1 MILDAHEPGVADALF
16 SAPFGLFGRQKIKA
30 MIGRKLI
37 RAELPLELSQLQPAS
52 LDLRLSKEA
61 YRVRASFLPGRERTV
76 RDRLKSLNAEPVSLA
91 GKGAVLEKGIVYVAR
106 LMERL
111 ELRPN
116 LSGAANPKSSTG
128 RIDIFTRLIVDGGEA
143 FDDVP
148 LDYKGELWLEISPR
162 SFSVRVKAGT
172 KLNQVRFRSRHS
184 NQIKDKH
191 TFALDD
197 AGIRKRHSLSPL
209 VDGELELREGLVLR
223 VDLGGLGENVVGYR
237 AIKNS
242 DVIDVNRLR
251 GYAMEDFWEPIYA
264 GEDRRLIL
272 DPDQFYILASR
283 EKVQIPS
290 DLAAEMAPIPRSPP
304 PPSFSVRVKA
314 GTKLNQVRFRSRH
327 SNQIKDKHTFALDDA
342 GIRKR
347 HSLSPLVDGE
357 LELREGLVLR
367 VDLGGLGENVVG
379 YRAIKN
385 SDVIDVNRLR
395 GYAMED
401 FWEPIYAGEDR
412 RLILDPD
419 QFYILAS
426 REKVQIPSDLAAEM
440 APIDPAIG
448 EFRVHYAGFFDP
460 GFGQG
465 KDGRPSARAVLEVRS
480 RDVPFLLE
488 DSQPVGR
495 LVYEKLAGL
504 PDALYGAD
512 ATSNYQHQGL
522 KLSKH
527 FRA

>member
-1 MILDAHEPGVADALF
+1 MTPPRTSLPHILDSQEPGVADALF
-16 SAPFGLFGRQKIKA
+16 SAPFGLFGRQKIRA

-37 RAELPLELSQLQPAS
+37 KAEIPVEPSQLQPAS

-61 YRVRASFLPGRERTV
+61 YRVRSSFLPGREHTV

-91 GKGAVLEKGIVYVAR
+91 GKGAVLEKGIVYIAR
-106 LMERL
+106 LMEHL

-162 SFSVRVKAGT
+162 SFSVRVKAGS
-172 KLNQVRFRSRHS
+172 KLSQVRFRSRHP
-184 NQIKDKH
+184 QQRDRH
-191 TFALDD
+191 TFTLDD
-197 AGIRKRHSLSPL
+197 AEIRKRHLASPL
-209 VDGELELREGLVLR
+209 VDSALDLREGVVLR
-223 VDLGGLGENVVGYR
+223 VDLGGLAEPVVGYR

-251 GYAMEDFWEPIYA
+251 GYAMEDFWEPIY
-264 GEDRRLIL
+264 
-272 DPDQFYILASR
+272 SR
-283 EKVQIPS
+283 
-290 DLAAEMAPIPRSPP
+290 
-304 PPSFSVRVKA
+304 
-314 GTKLNQVRFRSRH
+314 
-327 SNQIKDKHTFALDDA
+327 
-342 GIRKR
+342 
-347 HSLSPLVDGE
+347 
-357 LELREGLVLR
+357 
-367 VDLGGLGENVVG
+367 
-379 YRAIKN
+379 
-385 SDVIDVNRLR
+385 
-395 GYAMED
+395 
-401 FWEPIYAGEDR
+401 EDR

-465 KDGRPSARAVLEVRS
+465 EEGRPSARAVLEVRS

-488 DSQPVGR
+488 DGQPVGR
-495 LVYEKLAGL
+495 LVYEKLAGA

>member
-1 MILDAHEPGVADALF
+1 LTPPRTPLPVILDAHEPGVADALF

-37 RAELPLELSQLQPAS
+37 RAELPLESSQLQPAS

-172 KLNQVRFRSRHS
+172 KLNQVRFRSRHP
-184 NQIKDKH
+184 QQRDRH
-191 TFALDD
+191 TFTLDD
-197 AGIRKRHSLSPL
+197 ADLRKRHLASSLVDSPL
-209 VDGELELREGLVLR
+209 DLREGVVLR
-223 VDLGGLGENVVGYR
+223 VDLGGLGGNVVGYR

-242 DVIDVNRLR
+242 NVIDVNRLR
-251 GYAMEDFWEPIYA
+251 GYAMEDFWEPI
-264 GEDRRLIL
+264 
-272 DPDQFYILASR
+272 
-283 EKVQIPS
+283 
-290 DLAAEMAPIPRSPP
+290 
-304 PPSFSVRVKA
+304 
-314 GTKLNQVRFRSRH
+314 H
-327 SNQIKDKHTFALDDA
+327 
-342 GIRKR
+342 
-347 HSLSPLVDGE
+347 
-357 LELREGLVLR
+357 
-367 VDLGGLGENVVG
+367 
-379 YRAIKN
+379 
-385 SDVIDVNRLR
+385 
-395 GYAMED
+395 
-401 FWEPIYAGEDR
+401 AGEDR

-488 DSQPVGR
+488 DGQPVGR

-504 PDALYGAD
+504 SDALYGAD
-512 ATSNYQHQGL
+512 ATSSYQDQGL

>member
-1 MILDAHEPGVADALF
+1 VILDAHEPGVSDALF

-37 RAELPLELSQLQPAS
+37 RAEIPIETSQLQPAS

-61 YRVRASFLPGRERTV
+61 YRVRSSFLPGRGGAV
-76 RDRLKSLNAEPVSLA
+76 RERLKSLNAEPVSLA

-128 RIDIFTRLIVDGGEA
+128 RIDIFTRLIVDRGEA

-172 KLNQVRFRSRHS
+172 KLNQVRFRSRHP
-184 NQIKDKH
+184 QQRDRH
-191 TFALDD
+191 TFSLDD
-197 AGIRKRHSLSPL
+197 SDLRKRHLASSLVDSPL
-209 VDGELELREGLVLR
+209 DLREGVVLR
-223 VDLGGLGENVVGYR
+223 IDLGGLSERIVGYR

-242 DVIDVNRLR
+242 DVIDLSRLR
-251 GYAMEDFWEPIYA
+251 GYAVEDFWEPIHA
-264 GEDRRLIL
+264 REDRRLIL

-283 EKVQIPS
+283 EKVQIP
-290 DLAAEMAPIPRSPP
+290 P
-304 PPSFSVRVKA
+304 
-314 GTKLNQVRFRSRH
+314 
-327 SNQIKDKHTFALDDA
+327 
-342 GIRKR
+342 
-347 HSLSPLVDGE
+347 
-357 LELREGLVLR
+357 
-367 VDLGGLGENVVG
+367 
-379 YRAIKN
+379 
-385 SDVIDVNRLR
+385 
-395 GYAMED
+395 
-401 FWEPIYAGEDR
+401 
-412 RLILDPD
+412 
-419 QFYILAS
+419 
-426 REKVQIPSDLAAEM
+426 DLAAEM
-440 APIDPAIG
+440 APIDPAFG

-460 GFGQG
+460 GFGRG
-465 KDGRPSARAVLEVRS
+465 EDGRPSARAVLEVRS

-488 DSQPVGR
+488 DGQPVGR

-512 ATSNYQHQGL
+512 STSSYQHQGL

-527 FRA
+527 FRT

>member
-1 MILDAHEPGVADALF
+1 MSPPRTPLPVILDPHEPGVAEALF

-37 RAELPLELSQLQPAS
+37 PAEAEIEPSQLQPAS
-52 LDLRLSKEA
+52 LDLRISREA
-61 YRVRASFLPGRERTV
+61 YRVRASFLPGRGSTV
-76 RDRLKSLNAEPVSLA
+76 RDRLKSLNAEPLSLG

-128 RIDIFTRLIVDGGEA
+128 RLDIFTRLIVDGGEA

-162 SFSVRVKAGT
+162 SFSVRVRVGS
-172 KLNQVRFRSRHS
+172 KLNQLRFRSRNS
-184 NQIKDKH
+184 QQRERH
-191 TFALDD
+191 TFSLDD
-197 AGIRKRHSLSPL
+197 TTIRKRHLASPL
-209 VDGELELREGLVLR
+209 VEDEIDLREGLVLR
-223 VDLGGLGENVVGYR
+223 IDLGGLGEKVIGYR

-242 DVIDVNRLR
+242 DVIDVNRVG
-251 GYAMEDFWEPIYA
+251 GYRIEDFWEPIQA
-264 GEDRRLIL
+264 RED
-272 DPDQFYILASR
+272 
-283 EKVQIPS
+283 
-290 DLAAEMAPIPRSPP
+290 
-304 PPSFSVRVKA
+304 
-314 GTKLNQVRFRSRH
+314 G
-327 SNQIKDKHTFALDDA
+327 
-342 GIRKR
+342 
-347 HSLSPLVDGE
+347 
-357 LELREGLVLR
+357 
-367 VDLGGLGENVVG
+367 
-379 YRAIKN
+379 
-385 SDVIDVNRLR
+385 
-395 GYAMED
+395 
-401 FWEPIYAGEDR
+401 

-465 KDGRPSARAVLEVRS
+465 ADGRPSARAVLEVRS

-488 DSQPVGR
+488 DGQPVGR
-495 LVYEKLAGL
+495 LVYEKLAGP

-512 ATSNYQHQGL
+512 TTSNYQHQGL

>member
-1 MILDAHEPGVADALF
+1 MTPPRTPLPVILDAHEPGVADALF

-37 RAELPLELSQLQPAS
+37 RAELPLESSQLQPAS

-172 KLNQVRFRSRHS
+172 KLNQVRFRSRHP
-184 NQIKDKH
+184 QQRDRH
-191 TFALDD
+191 TFTLDD
-197 AGIRKRHSLSPL
+197 ADLRKRHLASSLVDSPL
-209 VDGELELREGLVLR
+209 DLREGVVLR
-223 VDLGGLGENVVGYR
+223 VDLGGLGG
-237 AIKNS
+237 
-242 DVIDVNRLR
+242 
-251 GYAMEDFWEPIYA
+251 
-264 GEDRRLIL
+264 
-272 DPDQFYILASR
+272 
-283 EKVQIPS
+283 
-290 DLAAEMAPIPRSPP
+290 
-304 PPSFSVRVKA
+304 
-314 GTKLNQVRFRSRH
+314 
-327 SNQIKDKHTFALDDA
+327 
-342 GIRKR
+342 
-347 HSLSPLVDGE
+347 
-357 LELREGLVLR
+357 
-367 VDLGGLGENVVG
+367 NVVG

-488 DSQPVGR
+488 DGQPVGR

-512 ATSNYQHQGL
+512 ATSSYQAPGAETFEAFPR
-522 KLSKH
+522 LSRPGGVARPRHCDSSTARTSH
-527 FRA
+527 FAWRAAVFSYMRSGWRGAGRPRAASFSGRSRSFSGRSRRSAASEASNPY

>member
-1 MILDAHEPGVADALF
+1 MSPPRTPLPVILDPHEPGVAEALF

-37 RAELPLELSQLQPAS
+37 PAEAEIEPSQLQPAS
-52 LDLRLSKEA
+52 LDLRISREA
-61 YRVRASFLPGRERTV
+61 YRVRASFLPGRGSTV
-76 RDRLKSLNAEPVSLA
+76 RDRLKSLNAEPVSLG

-128 RIDIFTRLIVDGGEA
+128 RLDIFTRLIVDGGEA

-162 SFSVRVKAGT
+162 SFSVRVRVGS
-172 KLNQVRFRSRHS
+172 KLNQLRFRSRNS
-184 NQIKDKH
+184 QQRERH
-191 TFALDD
+191 TFSLDD
-197 AGIRKRHSLSPL
+197 TTIRKRHLASPL
-209 VDGELELREGLVLR
+209 VEDEIDLREGLVLR
-223 VDLGGLGENVVGYR
+223 IDLGGLGEKVIGYR

-242 DVIDVNRLR
+242 DVIDVNRVG
-251 GYAMEDFWEPIYA
+251 GYRIEDFWEPIQA
-264 GEDRRLIL
+264 RED
-272 DPDQFYILASR
+272 
-283 EKVQIPS
+283 
-290 DLAAEMAPIPRSPP
+290 
-304 PPSFSVRVKA
+304 
-314 GTKLNQVRFRSRH
+314 G
-327 SNQIKDKHTFALDDA
+327 
-342 GIRKR
+342 
-347 HSLSPLVDGE
+347 
-357 LELREGLVLR
+357 
-367 VDLGGLGENVVG
+367 
-379 YRAIKN
+379 
-385 SDVIDVNRLR
+385 
-395 GYAMED
+395 
-401 FWEPIYAGEDR
+401 

-465 KDGRPSARAVLEVRS
+465 ADGRPSARAVLEVRS

-488 DSQPVGR
+488 DGQPVGR

>member
-1 MILDAHEPGVADALF
+1 MTPPRTPLPLILDSHEPGVADALF
-16 SAPFGLFGRQKIKA
+16 SAPFGLFGRQKIRA

-37 RAELPLELSQLQPAS
+37 RADIPLEPSQLQPAS

-61 YRVRASFLPGRERTV
+61 YRVRSSFLPGRERTV

-128 RIDIFTRLIVDGGEA
+128 RLDIFTRLIVDRGEA

-148 LDYKGELWLEISPR
+148 LEYKGELWLEISPR
-162 SFSVRVKAGT
+162 SFSVRVKAGS
-172 KLNQVRFRSRHS
+172 KLCQVRFRSRHP
-184 NQIKDKH
+184 QQKDRH
-191 TFALDD
+191 TFTLDD
-197 AGIRKRHSLSPL
+197 ADIRKHHLACALVDSPL
-209 VDGELELREGLVLR
+209 DLREGVVLR
-223 VDLGGLGENVVGYR
+223 VDLGGLGEAVVGYR

-242 DVIDVNRLR
+242 DVIDVSRVR
-251 GYAMEDFWEPIYA
+251 GYDMEDFWEPIQPR
-264 GEDRRLIL
+264 EDRRLIL

-283 EKVQIPS
+283 E
-290 DLAAEMAPIPRSPP
+290 R
-304 PPSFSVRVKA
+304 
-314 GTKLNQVRFRSRH
+314 
-327 SNQIKDKHTFALDDA
+327 
-342 GIRKR
+342 
-347 HSLSPLVDGE
+347 
-357 LELREGLVLR
+357 
-367 VDLGGLGENVVG
+367 
-379 YRAIKN
+379 
-385 SDVIDVNRLR
+385 
-395 GYAMED
+395 
-401 FWEPIYAGEDR
+401 
-412 RLILDPD
+412 
-419 QFYILAS
+419 
-426 REKVQIPSDLAAEM
+426 VQIPSDLAAEM

-488 DSQPVGR
+488 DGQPVGR
-495 LVYEKLAGL
+495 LVYEKLAGP
-504 PDALYGAD
+504 PDALYGVD
-512 ATSNYQHQGL
+512 ATSSYQHQGL

-527 FRA
+527 FRV

>member
-1 MILDAHEPGVADALF
+1 MTPPRTPLPVILDAQEPGVSDALF

-37 RAELPLELSQLQPAS
+37 RAEIPIETSQLQPAS

-76 RDRLKSLNAEPVSLA
+76 RERLKSLNAEPVSLA

-128 RIDIFTRLIVDGGEA
+128 RIDIFTRLIVDRGEA

-172 KLNQVRFRSRHS
+172 KLNQLRFRSRHP
-184 NQIKDKH
+184 QQRDRR
-191 TFALDD
+191 TFTLDD
-197 AGIRKRHSLSPL
+197 ADLRKRHLAASL
-209 VDGELELREGLVLR
+209 VDNPLDLREGVVLR
-223 VDLGGLGENVVGYR
+223 VDLGGLNESVVGYR

-251 GYAMEDFWEPIYA
+251 GYAMEDFWEPIHA
-264 GEDRRLIL
+264 REDRRLIL

-283 EKVQIPS
+283 EKVQIP
-290 DLAAEMAPIPRSPP
+290 P
-304 PPSFSVRVKA
+304 
-314 GTKLNQVRFRSRH
+314 
-327 SNQIKDKHTFALDDA
+327 
-342 GIRKR
+342 
-347 HSLSPLVDGE
+347 
-357 LELREGLVLR
+357 
-367 VDLGGLGENVVG
+367 
-379 YRAIKN
+379 
-385 SDVIDVNRLR
+385 
-395 GYAMED
+395 
-401 FWEPIYAGEDR
+401 
-412 RLILDPD
+412 
-419 QFYILAS
+419 
-426 REKVQIPSDLAAEM
+426 DLAAEM
-440 APIDPAIG
+440 APIDPAFG

-460 GFGQG
+460 GFGRG
-465 KDGRPSARAVLEVRS
+465 EDGRPSARAVLEVRS

-488 DSQPVGR
+488 DGQPVGR

-512 ATSNYQHQGL
+512 ATSSYQHQGL

-527 FRA
+527 FRT